1 MTSER
6 SRPAPFELDTRR
18 VRRSF
23 EMASATYDEAAV
35 LQDQVRARM
44 LERLDLVRLNPG
56 RILDAGSGTGLGA
69 AALARR
75 YRGGKV
81 IALDLAHGM
90 LLAGRARQ
98 RLWRRWGMVCGD
110 VAALPLASGS
120 VDMIF
125 CNLVLQ
131 WCPDLD
137 LALGEFRRVLAPGGL
152 LMFTTFGPDTL
163 HELRAAWSK
172 ADGYNHVNA
181 FLDMH
186 DVGDALLRARLAE
199 PVMDVEHFVVDY
211 DNPRDLMRDLK
222 AIGARNATAGRARG
236 LTGPRRLRAMEAA
249 YESFRRDGRLPATY
263 EVVYGHAWAPEPR
276 SDGSDNSIA
285 IPVDSIG
292 RRRGPKR

>member
-1 MTSER
+1 MTSQR
-6 SRPAPFELDTRR
+6 SGPTAFELDTQR

-23 EMASATYDEAAV
+23 EKASATYDEAAV

-44 LERLDLVRLNPG
+44 LERLDLVRLKPG
-56 RILDAGSGTGLGA
+56 RILDAGSGTGPGA
-69 AALARR
+69 DALARR
-75 YRGGKV
+75 YRSGQV
-81 IALDLAHGM
+81 IALDLAHSM

-120 VDMIF
+120 VDMVF

-137 LALGEFRRVLAPGGL
+137 RALSEFRRVLAPGGL
-152 LMFTTFGPDTL
+152 LIFTTFGPDTL
-163 HELRAAWSK
+163 HELRTAWSQ

-211 DNPRDLMRDLK
+211 ADARSLMRDLK

-249 YESFRRDGRLPATY
+249 YEKFRRDGRLPATY
-263 EVVYGHAWAPEPR
+263 EVVYGHAWAPEHSRDPG
-276 SDGSDNSIA
+276 DGSVA
-285 IPVDSIG
+285 IPVAAIGG
-292 RRRGPKR
+292 RRGAQR